1 MSRSAIF
8 VGALLF
14 LGAWGVAMA
23 SEDKSEKQ
31 GDVPKVVA
39 KVNGKSI
46 SGEEYKKLFKQ
57 MEASQAQQGPG
68 GQVPD
73 PKALKEQVMDR
84 LITIEVLSQRA
95 EELKIKP
102 DPKELDQKM
111 EEIKQNVGGEEA
123 LKEALKAHGISLQEL
138 RADVQRSMS
147 IQKLLDQEVFE
158 KVTVDKAEAK
168 GFYDSNPQVF
178 RIPEQVRARHIVI
191 RVKQGAS
198 EQEKKQARAEIEKA
212 AERIKKGEP
221 FENVAREI
229 SQDGSAQRGGDLGY
243 FSRGQ
248 MVPEFENVAFS
259 LEKGKVSPVV
269 ETQFGY
275 HLIKVEDKREARTLG
290 FEEVEPK
297 IEEFLRQKK
306 GEESL
311 RVYVN
316 GLKSQAKIE
325 RASF

>member
-1 MSRSAIF
+1 
-8 VGALLF
+8 
-14 LGAWGVAMA
+14 MA
-23 SEDKSEKQ
+23 SEDKTQRQ

-39 KVNGKSI
+39 KVNGKNI
-46 SGEEYKKLFKQ
+46 SGEEYKKLLKQ
-57 MEASQAQQGPG
+57 MEASQAQKGPG
-68 GQVPD
+68 GKSID
-73 PKALKEQVMDR
+73 PEILKEQVMDR

-95 EELKIKP
+95 EQLNIRP

-111 EEIKQNVGGEEA
+111 EEIKKNVGGEQA
-123 LKEALKAHGISLQEL
+123 LGEALKAHGITVHEL
-138 RADVQRSMS
+138 RADIQRSIT
-147 IQKLLDQEVFE
+147 IQKLLDQEVFD
-158 KVTVDKAEAK
+158 KVKVDKAETK

-178 RIPEQVRARHIVI
+178 RIPEQVRARHIVV

-198 EQEKKQARAEIEKA
+198 DQERKQARAEIEKA
-212 AERIKKGEP
+212 AERIRKGEP
-221 FENVAREI
+221 FENVAKEV
-229 SQDGSAQRGGDLGY
+229 SQDGAAQRGGDLGY

-248 MVPEFENVAFS
+248 MVPEFENVAFG

-290 FEEVEPK
+290 FEEVESK
-297 IEEFLRQKK
+297 IEEFLRQRK

-311 RVYVN
+311 RDYVN